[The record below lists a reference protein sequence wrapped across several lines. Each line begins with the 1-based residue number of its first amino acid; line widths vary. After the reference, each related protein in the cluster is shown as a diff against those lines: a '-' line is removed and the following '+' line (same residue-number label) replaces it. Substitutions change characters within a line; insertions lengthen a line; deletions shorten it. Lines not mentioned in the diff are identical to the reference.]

1 MKNMI
6 KENAD
11 VLGLNSVSLSISFTT
26 LHQTLQIILLL
37 VSIIYTVDRFIYYR
51 NKRKNGKA
59 NK

>member
-1 MKNMI
+1 MI

>member
-51 NKRKNGKA
+51 NKRNNGKA